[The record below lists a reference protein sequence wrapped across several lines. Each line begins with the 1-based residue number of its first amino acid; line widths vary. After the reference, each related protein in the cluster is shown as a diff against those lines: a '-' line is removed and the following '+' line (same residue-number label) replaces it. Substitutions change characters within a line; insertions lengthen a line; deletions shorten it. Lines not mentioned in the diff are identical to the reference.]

1 MWSATLI
8 NGLFLVISIA
18 PGRNIITPAENDTAG
33 NIVQK
38 IAEDFSAW
46 DWKREQFIRYAKDY
60 PFGWPRFDC
69 AVPTTPSTPADVHHL
84 APWHVSVIGAIGDS
98 LTAGRAAGAE
108 YLTDLV
114 LDYRG
119 LSFAMGAEKNL
130 TRQASLFTIISPY
143 ALRNLLRI
151 YLDIFSH
158 FSPLLKGKSSG
169 TATSSNISV
178 AGFNLA
184 VSGAIS
190 EDLLGQAYALVK
202 RIESHPGI
210 DFDNSWKFVNV
221 FIGSNDL
228 CRICEN
234 TTRFN
239 VEQFTNNIR
248 ESLVYLREN
257 LPRAYV
263 NLIPPFHVEVLLE
276 TQADNPFCVELQ
288 RIFCPCLF
296 KLTKEEY
303 AMIKRSFDLSL
314 GEFLSA
320 EYQTKNFAVGISS
333 GFNVDKL
340 ASLGNVL
347 NLAFVALDC
356 FHFSQIAHDVVA
368 KIIWRDL
375 FLPIHTRAPVDL
387 DQFQPQL
394 WDCPSTDCPYLRT
407 ALNSQSCS
415 NQSGWSYLPSLRHA
429 IRVTY
434 ENPVIL
440 PSMDE
445 LDRRAF
451 MEDYGLILTVTI
463 VGIALVIVMTCLV
476 ISFGKRKESS
486 KKKPD
491 ERTPLLNHL

>member
-1 MWSATLI
+1 MWSTTLI
-8 NGLFLVISIA
+8 YGLFLVISIA
-18 PGRNIITPAENDTAG
+18 PGRSIITPIKNDSAG
-33 NIVQK
+33 NIVEK

-46 DWKREQFIRYAKDY
+46 DWKREQFLRYAKDY

-69 AVPTTPSTPADVHHL
+69 SVPATSLTPAEDVHHL

-108 YLTDLV
+108 YLSDLV

-130 TRQASLFTIISPY
+130 TRQASLF
-143 ALRNLLRI
+143 N
-151 YLDIFSH
+151 IFSH
-158 FSPLLKGKSSG
+158 FSPSLKGKSSG
-169 TATSSNISV
+169 TATSHNVSV

-184 VSGAIS
+184 DSGAVS
-190 EDLLGQAYALVK
+190 EDLLEQANSLVK
-202 RIESHPGI
+202 RMRSHPEI

-234 TTRFN
+234 TG
-239 VEQFTNNIR
+239 
-248 ESLVYLREN
+248 LDALLR
-257 LPRAYV
+257 LPRV
-263 NLIPPFHVEVLLE
+263 NVL
-276 TQADNPFCVELQ
+276 TTIV
-288 RIFCPCLF
+288 FCPCLF

-303 AMIKRSFDLSL
+303 AAIKRSFDSGLS
-314 GEFLSA
+314 EFLGA
-320 EYQTKNFAVGISS
+320 EYQTKNFAVGISP

-356 FHFSQIAHDVVA
+356 FHFSEIAHDMVA

-375 FLPIHTRAPVDL
+375 LLPIHTRSPVDL
-387 DQFQPQL
+387 NQFQPQL
-394 WDCPSTDCPYLRT
+394 WDCPSMDCPYLRT
-407 ALNSQSCS
+407 ALNSQSCK
-415 NQSGWSYLPSLRHA
+415 SGESYVPSLPYA

-434 ENPVIL
+434 ENTVLL
-440 PSMDE
+440 PHMDE

-451 MEDYGLILTVTI
+451 MEEYGLILTVTI
-463 VGIALVIVMTCLV
+463 VGIALVIGLTCLV
-476 ISFGKRKESS
+476 LSFGERKEPP

-491 ERTPLLNHL
+491 ERTPLLIHL

>member
-1 MWSATLI
+1 LHW
-8 NGLFLVISIA
+8 VIPSYFRLYYIGILRKVR
-18 PGRNIITPAENDTAG
+18 PLSGRSIITPVQNDTTE

-38 IAEDFSAW
+38 ITEDFSAW
-46 DWKREQFIRYAKDY
+46 DWKREQFLRYAKDY

-69 AVPTTPSTPADVHHL
+69 AVPATSSAPEDVHHL

-98 LTAGRAAGAE
+98 LTKFIRTNKKNTIKAGRAAGAE

-130 TRQASLFTIISPY
+130 TRQASLF
-143 ALRNLLRI
+143 N
-151 YLDIFSH
+151 IFSH
-158 FSPLLKGKSSG
+158 FSPRLKGRSSG
-169 TATSSNISV
+169 TASSSNISV

-190 EDLLGQAYALVK
+190 EDLLEQAFALVK
-202 RIESHPGI
+202 RIKSHPEI
-210 DFDNSWKFVNV
+210 DFDNDWKFVNV

-234 TTRFN
+234 TTRFS
-239 VEQFTNNIR
+239 VEQFTANVR

-303 AMIKRSFDLSL
+303 AVIKRSFDSSLS
-314 GEFLSA
+314 EFLGA
-320 EYQTKNFAVGISS
+320 EYQTQNFAVGISS

-375 FLPIHTRAPVDL
+375 FLPIHTRSPVDL

-394 WDCPSTDCPYLRT
+394 WDCPSM
-407 ALNSQSCS
+407 
-415 NQSGWSYLPSLRHA
+415 
-429 IRVTY
+429 
-434 ENPVIL
+434 VIL
-440 PSMDE
+440 PSMNE

-451 MEDYGLILTVTI
+451 MEEYGLILTVTI
-463 VGIALVIVMTCLV
+463 VG
-476 ISFGKRKESS
+476 E
-486 KKKPD
+486 
-491 ERTPLLNHL
+491 

>member
-1 MWSATLI
+1 MWSTTLI

-18 PGRNIITPAENDTAG
+18 PGTSIVTPAQNDTAG

-130 TRQASLFTIISPY
+130 TRQASLFS
-143 ALRNLLRI
+143 ANQLRI

-169 TATSSNISV
+169 TATSGNISV

-202 RIESHPGI
+202 RIKSHPGI
-210 DFDNSWKFVNV
+210 DFDNNWKFVNV

-239 VEQFTNNIR
+239 VEQFTNNVR

-303 AMIKRSFDLSL
+303 AVIKRSFDLSL
-314 GEFLSA
+314 SEFLSA
-320 EYQTKNFAVGISS
+320 EYQTKIFAVGISS

-394 WDCPSTDCPYLRT
+394 WDCPSM
-407 ALNSQSCS
+407 
-415 NQSGWSYLPSLRHA
+415 
-429 IRVTY
+429 
-434 ENPVIL
+434 VIL

-451 MEDYGLILTVTI
+451 MEEYGLILTVTI

-476 ISFGKRKESS
+476 ISFGERKESS

>member
-1 MWSATLI
+1 MWSTTLI
-8 NGLFLVISIA
+8 NSLFLAISIA
-18 PGRNIITPAENDTAG
+18 LGRSIITPVQNDTTE

-38 IAEDFSAW
+38 ITEDFSAW
-46 DWKREQFIRYAKDY
+46 DWKREQFLRYAKDY

-69 AVPTTPSTPADVHHL
+69 AIPATSSAPEDVHHL

-130 TRQASLFTIISPY
+130 TRQASLF
-143 ALRNLLRI
+143 N
-151 YLDIFSH
+151 IFSH
-158 FSPLLKGKSSG
+158 FSPRLKGRSSG
-169 TATSSNISV
+169 TASSSNISV

-190 EDLLGQAYALVK
+190 EDLLEQAFALVK
-202 RIESHPGI
+202 RIKSHPEI
-210 DFDNSWKFVNV
+210 DFDNDWKFVNV
-221 FIGSNDL
+221 FIGSNDQ

-234 TTRFN
+234 TTRFS
-239 VEQFTNNIR
+239 VEQFTANVR

-303 AMIKRSFDLSL
+303 AVIKRSFDSSLS
-314 GEFLSA
+314 EFLGA
-320 EYQTKNFAVGISS
+320 EYQTQNFAVGISS

-375 FLPIHTRAPVDL
+375 FLPIHTRSPVDL

-394 WDCPSTDCPYLRT
+394 WDCPSMDCPYLRT

-415 NQSGWSYLPSLRHA
+415 NQSGRSYLPSLRHA

-440 PSMDE
+440 PSMNE

-451 MEDYGLILTVTI
+451 MEEYGLILTVTI
-463 VGIALVIVMTCLV
+463 VGIALVIGMTCLV
-476 ISFGKRKESS
+476 ISFGQRKESP
-486 KKKPD
+486 KKKPN
-491 ERTPLLNHL
+491 ERTPLLYHL